1 MSSPTRAVEIA
12 QAAYLARV
20 FPHHRCSRV
29 RWSGGSTQVIEA
41 GDGPPILFVHGGLG
55 EAFQWAPLFPLLAP
69 GYRVIAVDRPG
80 HGLADRFD
88 YRGVSLRAHACEFL
102 RGMLDALNLPAAPI
116 VGTSM
121 GGLWAM
127 SFALAHPDR
136 VSSLILVGS
145 PAGAVRQIPF
155 MLRLGTLP
163 GFRLIATQ
171 MMARPTRSSVRQ
183 LWGNLL
189 VAHAERLEDD
199 FLDVCVASQ
208 IRNHADWLGLVD
220 ATLNFLGMRPELLL
234 QPHWARL
241 QPPATF
247 IWGDRDAWASLE
259 VAEAIVAAHP
269 KIRLIRV
276 PDAGHAPWFD
286 DAPAVARALEAAL
299 PGTRTSA
306 PAT

>member
-1 MSSPTRAVEIA
+1 MSNPTRAVEIA

-20 FPHHRCSRV
+20 FPAHRCSRV

-69 GYRVIAVDRPG
+69 KYRVIAVDRPG
-80 HGLADRFD
+80 HGLADPFD
-88 YRGVSLRAHACEFL
+88 YRGVSVRAHACEFL
-102 RGMLDALNLPAAPI
+102 RGVLDALHLPSAPV
-116 VGTSM
+116 VGSSM

-127 SFALAHPDR
+127 SFALANPER
-136 VSSLILVGS
+136 VSQLFLVGS
-145 PAGAVRQIPF
+145 PAGAVRQLPF

-163 GFRLIATQ
+163 GFRLIAEQ
-171 MMARPTRSSVRQ
+171 LMARPTRASVRQ
-183 LWGNLL
+183 LWSNLL

-199 FLDVCVASQ
+199 FLDLSVASQ
-208 IRNHADWLGLVD
+208 IRNYADWLGMID
-220 ATLNFLGMRPELLL
+220 TAMNFFGIRPELLL
-234 QPHWARL
+234 EAHWARL
-241 QPPATF
+241 QPPTTLV
-247 IWGDRDAWASLE
+247 WGDRDAWAGLQ

-286 DAPAVARALEAAL
+286 DPPAVARALAAAL
-299 PGTRTSA
+299 PGTRTGG
-306 PAT
+306 PAA

>member
-1 MSSPTRAVEIA
+1 MSTATRAVEIA

-20 FPHHRCSRV
+20 CPDHRCSRV

-69 GYRVIAVDRPG
+69 QYRVIAVDRPG
-80 HGLADRFD
+80 HGLADPFD
-88 YRGVSLRAHACEFL
+88 YRGVSVRAHACEFL
-102 RGMLDALNLPAAPI
+102 RGMLDALNLPSAPI

-121 GGLWAM
+121 GGLWAT
-127 SFALAHPDR
+127 SLALAHPER
-136 VSSLILVGS
+136 VSHLVLVGS

-163 GFRLIATQ
+163 GIRLIARQ
-171 MMARPTRSSVRQ
+171 MMARPTRSTVRQ
-183 LWGNLL
+183 GWSALL

-199 FLDVCVASQ
+199 FLDLCVASQ
-208 IRNHADWLGLVD
+208 IRNHANWLGLVD
-220 ATLNFLGMRPELLL
+220 TAVNFFGLKPELLL
-234 QPHWARL
+234 EPHWARL
-241 QPPATF
+241 LAPTTL
-247 IWGDRDAWASLE
+247 IWGDRDAWASVE

-269 KIRLIRV
+269 KIRLVRV

-286 DAPAVARALEAAL
+286 DPPAVARALEAAL
-299 PGTRTSA
+299 PGTRTGG
-306 PAT
+306 PAA

>member
-1 MSSPTRAVEIA
+1 MSPPTRAVEIA

-20 FPHHRCSRV
+20 FPNHRCSRV

-69 GYRVIAVDRPG
+69 KYRVIAVDRPG
-80 HGLADRFD
+80 HGLADPFD
-88 YRGVSLRAHACEFL
+88 YRGVSVRAHACEFL
-102 RGMLDALNLPAAPI
+102 RGMLDALNLPPAPI
-116 VGTSM
+116 VGSSM

-127 SFALAHPDR
+127 SLALANPER
-136 VSSLILVGS
+136 VSQLFLVGS

-163 GFRLIATQ
+163 GFRQIAERI
-171 MMARPTRSSVRQ
+171 MARPTRSSVRQ
-183 LWGNLL
+183 LWSNLL

-199 FLDVCVASQ
+199 FLDLSVASQ
-208 IRNHADWLGLVD
+208 IRNHANWLGLVD
-220 ATLNFLGMRPELLL
+220 TAINFFGIRAELLL
-234 QPHWARL
+234 EPHWARL
-241 QPPATF
+241 QPPTTLV
-247 IWGDRDAWASLE
+247 WGDRDAWAGPK

-269 KIRLIRV
+269 KIRLVRV

-286 DAPAVARALEAAL
+286 DPPAVAQAIGTALA
-299 PGTRTSA
+299 GTRTGG
-306 PAT
+306 PAA